1 MERRVRGTVV
11 ATAILAMV
19 VHAAGAAEEPIDRF
33 SDASALT
40 QYVEDV
46 NVKQATVGS
55 TTRIDSGLSGV
66 IGGTRELTVI
76 MTAAMV
82 PGLDAVVAGVQF
94 PLLQLFRYT
103 SSAGAD
109 GQAVLLYDRNGNGL
123 NAMLAFA
130 KGLQVTIVAA
140 DLTCVT
146 PGLDVTVTLT
156 DSFLT
161 TVSSTQ
167 TVLLPVAPGMPLALN
182 YPYSAFAGIDTNSL
196 FSIAVTVDPQASA
209 LGGCDL
215 QVADISTYGTPLDET
230 ICDDGIDNN
239 NNGFIDC
246 ADIDCN
252 TFPGCPHPVPALSPA
267 ALGGALVVLA
277 SLGLI
282 GILRRRRAS

>member
-1 MERRVRGTVV
+1 MQGRVRGMVV
-11 ATAILAMV
+11 AVVLAAV
-19 VHAAGAAEEPIDRF
+19 AHAAGAAEQPIDLF

-40 QYVEDV
+40 QYVEDA

-55 TTRIDSGLSGV
+55 TTRVDPGLSGV
-66 IGGTRELTVI
+66 IGGARELTAT
-76 MTAAMV
+76 MTAAMI
-82 PGLDAVVAGVQF
+82 PGLDAVVAGIQF
-94 PLLQLFRYT
+94 PLLQLFRYS

-109 GQAVLLYDRNGNGL
+109 GDAELLYDRNSNGL

-130 KGLQVTIVAA
+130 KGLRVPIVAA

-156 DSFLT
+156 DSFLNT
-161 TVSSTQ
+161 ASVTQ
-167 TVLLPVAPGMPLALN
+167 TVLLPVSPGLPLPLDF
-182 YPYSAFAGIDTNSL
+182 PFSAFPAIDPNSL
-196 FSIAVTVDPQASA
+196 FSIGIAVDPQLSA

-215 QVADISTYGTPLDET
+215 QLAGISTYGTPREET

-252 TFPGCPHPVPALSPA
+252 TFPGCPHPVPALSTPN
-267 ALGGALVVLA
+267 LGGALMMIAV
-277 SLGLI
+277 LGLI

>member
-1 MERRVRGTVV
+1 MERRVRGLAV
-11 ATAILAMV
+11 AAAAILATAV
-19 VHAAGAAEEPIDRF
+19 RAGAAEEPIDLF

-40 QYVEDV
+40 QYVEDT
-46 NVKQATVGS
+46 NVKQGTVGS
-55 TTRIDSGLSGV
+55 TTPVDPNLSGV
-66 IGGTRELTVI
+66 IGRVRQLTVT

-94 PLLQLFRYT
+94 PLLQLFRYS

-109 GQAVLLYDRNGNGL
+109 GEATLRYDRNGNGL

-130 KGLQVTIVAA
+130 MGLQVTIVAA

-167 TVLLPVAPGMPLALN
+167 TVLLPVSPAIPLALN
-182 YPYSAFAGIDTNSL
+182 YPFSAFAGIDPNSL
-196 FSIAVTVDPQASA
+196 FAIELTVDPQASA

-215 QVADISTYGTPLDET
+215 QLAGVSTYGTPRNET

-246 ADIDCN
+246 ADVDCN

-267 ALGGALVVLA
+267 ALGTALMVIA
-277 SLGLI
+277 GLGLI
-282 GILRRRRAS
+282 GILRRRRET